1 MPLMFIVLMVTSFTV
16 ISFFF
21 RLLAVLWLFIT
32 FWVVKQLY
40 HRKKNYITLAKLQKR
55 IQTHKGKDRKK
66 KRICRKAPKYLE
78 LSEKVR
84 ICLYYRCIKSKLDKM
99 TNWERYGKV
108 RGRVGKGTGKLW
120 ERYVLFDL
128 EDDCKVYSM
137 TLNVKSPTMNDKSP
151 TVNVNSLSVI

>member
-1 MPLMFIVLMVTSFTV
+1 MPLMLIVLMVTSFTV

-55 IQTHKGKDRKK
+55 IQSSKGKDRKK
-66 KRICRKAPKYLE
+66 KIICKICRKVPKYLE

-84 ICLYYRCIKSKLDKM
+84 ICLYYRCIKSKLDKIP
-99 TNWERYGKV
+99 NWERYGKV
-108 RGRVGKGTGKLW
+108 REGTGKSR
-120 ERYVLFDL
+120 ERYGEIMRKVRSLRPRGRLQSLF
-128 EDDCKVYSM
+128 
-137 TLNVKSPTMNDKSP
+137 ND
-151 TVNVNSLSVI
+151 IER